1 MLAAMEQR
9 GSARWLG
16 AGALVLTCLWCA
28 TLAGG
33 FPAASAYRTAAD
45 EGSYANQAALV
56 AHGGPG
62 ALSDLAARYAATPA
76 LHTAPPPTRVG
87 HALVSALAY
96 RVAPGVRTLSWLSLA
111 CHGLTALAL
120 LALGRGLWGPRVAA
134 SAALLYALS
143 PLGSGAAQRALL
155 DTHLTLALTVSVL
168 CGTHYLAARRPGHG
182 AAALVAFTHAL
193 LVKESA
199 YALAPCL
206 ALITL
211 GAPHTP
217 WRRRSA
223 DAALVG
229 LAAPLVALGL
239 TALCVGGVSPL
250 LAVLRAALGSNAV
263 APHAYLEAFGSGPWY
278 EYVVDG
284 LLLSPLTTLFA
295 LLGLVP
301 VLQRAGP
308 GRRASAL
315 SLTAYTL
322 SLLAVLAVL
331 PKNPRFALPVEP
343 FVRLTAAVAVWLA
356 AGALVRALPRLGTPR
371 LRDGLAVGALVLLGS
386 ADARSFRHYFV
397 EQGIYDPVAY
407 NLLVASRFIPAPA
420 PPRPPADPRAEALA
434 RARTESSP
442 EAYLALSAIEYER
455 KDFAAAEAASRLAL
469 TKRSGYAPA
478 YNNLGLALLGQRRY
492 AEAVTAFEVA
502 TRLDPAFTLA
512 RNNLAWAR
520 DEAAAHPEP
529 PLDPWQ

>member
-9 GSARWLG
+9 GSTRWLG

-28 TLAGG
+28 ILAGG
-33 FPAASAYRTAAD
+33 FPAASAYRMAAD

-62 ALSDLAARYAATPA
+62 ALAGLAERYATTPA

-96 RVAPGVRTLSWLSLA
+96 RAAPGVRTLSWLSLA
-111 CHGLTALAL
+111 CHGFTALAL
-120 LALGRGLWGPRVAA
+120 LALGRGLWGTRVAA

-155 DTHLTLALTVSVL
+155 DTHLTLALTVTVL
-168 CGTHYLAARRPGHG
+168 CGAQYLVARRAGHG
-182 AAALVAFTHAL
+182 AVALAAFTHAL

-206 ALITL
+206 ALIAL
-211 GAPHTP
+211 GTPHTP
-217 WRRRSA
+217 WRRRLA
-223 DAALVG
+223 HAGLVG

-239 TALCVGGVSPL
+239 TALCVGGVGPL
-250 LAVLRAALGSNAV
+250 LAVLRGALGSNAV
-263 APHAYLEAFGSGPWY
+263 APHVYLEAFGSGPWY

-284 LLLSPLTTLFA
+284 LLLSPLTTLLA

-301 VLQRAGP
+301 VLRSP
-308 GRRASAL
+308 KHRASAL

-322 SLLAVLAVL
+322 GLLAVLAVL
-331 PKNPRFALPVEP
+331 PKNPRFALPAEP
-343 FVRLTAAVAVWLA
+343 LVRLTAATAVWLA
-356 AGALVRALPRLGTPR
+356 VGAAVRALPRLSAPG
-371 LRDGLAVGALVLLGS
+371 LRDGLAVAALALLGF
-386 ADARSFRHYFV
+386 ADIRSFRHYFV
-397 EQGIYDPVAY
+397 EQAIYDPVAY

-420 PPRPPADPRAEALA
+420 PPHPPADPRAEALA
-434 RARTESSP
+434 RARTDSSP
-442 EAYLALSAIEYER
+442 EAYLALSAVEYER
-455 KDFAAAEAASRLAL
+455 KDYVAAEAASRLAL
-469 TKRSGYAPA
+469 AKRSGYAPA

-502 TRLDPAFTLA
+502 TRLDPSFTLA

-520 DEAAAHPEP
+520 DEAAAHPAP
-529 PLDPWQ
+529 PLDP